1 MRSKRALLG
10 ILLVVLLVFGPS
22 AYGRSAS
29 DLALKLRVLNEVLLL
44 VREKYVEE
52 VSPSE
57 LMEGAIE
64 GLLEK
69 LDPHSEYQSPE
80 ERARMT
86 ERLRGD
92 YEGIGIAFEIRKGI
106 LTVISPIEGG
116 PSYKLGIKAG
126 DQIVKIDGKSA
137 IGIKEREVFER
148 LRGPKGTKVHVSIR
162 RAGVDSLLEFTIVRD
177 RIPIRSVPYA
187 YMLRQG
193 VGYVRITRF
202 GSRTGEEL
210 EAALDSLEAKGM
222 RKLLLDL
229 RANAGGL
236 LTAAIEV
243 AEKFLPKGY
252 VVTYTKG
259 RDPEVN
265 EQYVAEAE
273 LDELHPYYPIIVL
286 INHGSASASEIVS
299 GALQDWDRALIV
311 GQRSFGKGL
320 VQHQF
325 PLSDGGALLLTVAR
339 YYTPSGRLIQRPYA
353 EESRLAYFRE
363 AFQREEEPDTA
374 RPAFFTKHLR
384 RKVYGGGGIWPDFV
398 LKPEYL
404 DTLET
409 KLYLERMFLD
419 FAEHYV
425 GEHGEF
431 PGTLEDF
438 LKGYEISDEVLM
450 EFLSFAEGQGVP
462 IPEDALEAYRDFLG
476 TQIKAAL
483 AGRIWG
489 DYARYRVALEG
500 DREVW
505 RAVEHFD
512 EAEALLREAG
522 YLGGRG

>member
-1 MRSKRALLG
+1 MRSSKRILSG
-10 ILLVVLLVFGPS
+10 ILLSVLVILGL
-22 AYGRSAS
+22 YGHGMAGSE
-29 DLALKLRVLNEVLLL
+29 LAVKLRVLNEVLLL

-52 VSPSE
+52 VKPSK
-57 LMEGAIE
+57 LMEGAIK
-64 GLLEK
+64 GLLEE
-69 LDPHSEYQSPE
+69 LDPHSEYQGPE
-80 ERARMT
+80 QRARMA

-92 YEGIGIAFEIRKGI
+92 YEGIGIAFEIRDGI

-137 IGIKEREVFER
+137 IGIKEREVYER

-187 YMLRQG
+187 YMLRPG
-193 VGYVRITRF
+193 IGYVRITRF

-222 RKLLLDL
+222 EKLILDL
-229 RANAGGL
+229 RGNAGGL

-265 EQYVAEAE
+265 EQYMAEADP
-273 LDELHPYYPIIVL
+273 DEVHPYYPIIVL

-339 YYTPSGRLIQRPYA
+339 YYTPSGRLIQRPY
-353 EESRLAYFRE
+353 EQESRLEYFQE
-363 AFQREEEPDTA
+363 AFKREDEPDTTK
-374 RPAFFTKHLR
+374 PAFFTKHLR
-384 RKVYGGGGIWPDFV
+384 RKVYGGGGIWPDIV

-409 KLYLERMFLD
+409 KLYRKRMFLD

-431 PGTLEDF
+431 AGTLEDF
-438 LKGYEISDEVLM
+438 LSGYEISDEVLE
-450 EFLSFAEGQGVP
+450 EFRLFAGDHGVS
-462 IPEDALEAYRDFLG
+462 IPKDVLEPHRDFLCI
-476 TQIKAAL
+476 QIKAAL

-489 DYARYRVALEG
+489 DYARYRVTLEG

-512 EAEALLREAG
+512 EAEALLKEAG
-522 YLGGRG
+522 YY

>member
-1 MRSKRALLG
+1 M
-10 ILLVVLLVFGPS
+10 
-22 AYGRSAS
+22 
-29 DLALKLRVLNEVLLL
+29 
-44 VREKYVEE
+44 
-52 VSPSE
+52 
-57 LMEGAIE
+57 
-64 GLLEK
+64 
-69 LDPHSEYQSPE
+69 
-80 ERARMT
+80 
-86 ERLRGD
+86 
-92 YEGIGIAFEIRKGI
+92 
-106 LTVISPIEGG
+106 
-116 PSYKLGIKAG
+116 
-126 DQIVKIDGKSA
+126 
-137 IGIKEREVFER
+137 
-148 LRGPKGTKVHVSIR
+148 
-162 RAGVDSLLEFTIVRD
+162 
-177 RIPIRSVPYA
+177 
-187 YMLRQG
+187 
-193 VGYVRITRF
+193 
-202 GSRTGEEL
+202 
-210 EAALDSLEAKGM
+210 
-222 RKLLLDL
+222 
-229 RANAGGL
+229 
-236 LTAAIEV
+236 
-243 AEKFLPKGY
+243 
-252 VVTYTKG
+252 
-259 RDPEVN
+259 
-265 EQYVAEAE
+265 
-273 LDELHPYYPIIVL
+273 
-286 INHGSASASEIVS
+286 
-299 GALQDWDRALIV
+299 
-311 GQRSFGKGL
+311 
-320 VQHQF
+320 
-325 PLSDGGALLLTVAR
+325 AR

-363 AFQREEEPDTA
+363 AFQREEEPDTT
-374 RPAFFTKHLR
+374 RSAFFTKHLR